1 MDTSADTSA
10 VHTRRYIVLGA
21 VLAGV
26 IVTVWIIAT
35 AARDRIEA
43 NERAWYIARLNALI
57 PETMRDNDLYAD
69 SIAVHSR
76 EQLGGDTPAA
86 IYRARLLKRP
96 TGAILSVTAPDGYGG
111 PIELLVAVDYAGV
124 LIGVD
129 ILRHNETAGI
139 GDAFEPH
146 RSNWLTS
153 LHDRSLDN
161 TPAPRWTIRRD
172 GGDFDQFTGASVTP
186 RAILKSVRR
195 ALEYYAA
202 NRDAIFNTP
211 ASPDSPLS
219 P

>member
-1 MDTSADTSA
+1 MATPANTR
-10 VHTRRYIVLGA
+10 VVPTRRYIALGVVL
-21 VLAGV
+21 VGV
-26 IVTVWIIAT
+26 IVTVWTIAALT
-35 AARDRIEA
+35 RERIEA
-43 NERAWYIARLNALI
+43 NERSWYIARLNTLI
-57 PETMRDNDLYAD
+57 PETMRDNDLYSD
-69 SIAVHSR
+69 SITVHAR
-76 EQLGGDTPAA
+76 ERLRGDAPAT

-111 PIELLVAVDYAGV
+111 PIDLLVAVDYAGAV
-124 LIGVD
+124 IGVD

-146 RSNWLTS
+146 RSSWLAS
-153 LHDRSLDN
+153 LRDRSLET
-161 TPAPRWTIRRD
+161 TPERRWTIRKD

-211 ASPDSPLS
+211 AAQ
-219 P
+219 